1 MTRPDPRN
9 PLGRRLGAALARFAA
24 DERATLSVELV
35 LMLPLLALWLTASF
49 VFFDA
54 FRVNMVNEKA
64 AYTVAD
70 MISRQTEVT
79 TEFING
85 SNEIFDFLINRRG
98 RTWLRATSV
107 KYHAPDPV
115 AGTDEW
121 YEVRWSVATRG
132 REAFGADSFEE
143 LDIKDYIPVMSDQ
156 ETVVITETFTA
167 YTAPFN
173 PFLVVPAAISDD
185 NLEMPFPNAFNF
197 NAFIVTRPRFVREIT
212 LADAGT

>member
-1 MTRPDPRN
+1 MTGADPRS
-9 PLGRRLGAALARFAA
+9 PFRRTGAALARFAA
-24 DERATLSVELV
+24 DEGATLSVELV
-35 LMLPLLALWLTASF
+35 LMLPLLALWLAASF

-64 AYTVAD
+64 AYTIAD

-107 KYHAPDPV
+107 RYHAPDPD

-132 REAFGADSFEE
+132 REAFNAEAFNDLG
-143 LDIKDYIPVMSDQ
+143 IKDYIPIMSDQ
-156 ETVVITETFTA
+156 ETVIITETFTG

-173 PFLVVPAAISDD
+173 PFLVVPSAISDD
-185 NLEMPFPNAFNF
+185 NLQMPFPSTFNF
-197 NAFIVTRPRFVREIT
+197 NSFIVTRPRFVREIA
-212 LADAGT
+212 LVDAGA